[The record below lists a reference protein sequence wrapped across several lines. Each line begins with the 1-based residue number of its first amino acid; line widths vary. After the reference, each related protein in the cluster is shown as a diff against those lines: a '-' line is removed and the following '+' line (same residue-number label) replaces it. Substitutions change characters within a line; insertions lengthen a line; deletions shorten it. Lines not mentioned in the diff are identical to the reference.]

1 MRRKTSKKIQS
12 PKTPPNPPSNPD
24 SMPIEMRLMGTE
36 QDLEK
41 WAWFIEL
48 IESKDMITVLE
59 KSKLYPN
66 RGDSKLY
73 RLYIKIKLNR

>member
-1 MRRKTSKKIQS
+1 MPRRKNQ
-12 PKTPPNPPSNPD
+12 TPPNPPSI
-24 SMPIEMRLMGTE
+24 SESAFIEMRLMGTE
-36 QDLEK
+36 EDLAK
-41 WAWFIEL
+41 WTWFLEL

-59 KSKLYPN
+59 KSKLYQN